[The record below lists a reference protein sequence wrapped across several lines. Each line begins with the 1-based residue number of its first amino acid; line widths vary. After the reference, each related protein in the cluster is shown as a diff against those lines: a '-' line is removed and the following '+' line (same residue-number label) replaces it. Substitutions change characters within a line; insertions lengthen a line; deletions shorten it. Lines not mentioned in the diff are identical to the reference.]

1 MGCIMIGIVDACEKY
16 FYDELK
22 SLKSKKFYFKQKKL
36 ARLLETPFEKIDRD
50 QRSTLIAYAFHLHC
64 RLLPLGVRH
73 RVIECS
79 GVKCPDEVKL
89 GYEQLKEELE
99 NGSDLMP
106 RLSTRMK
113 QIDYSD
119 GMFADWGITHFH
131 LGKKSKN
138 RVERTG
144 PIAYAYLVRD
154 EAYIITIDE
163 HGRWSDQAIFDKLL
177 NEYPHLG
184 EMHNIGV
191 PPSAVADTAA
201 KDRPK
206 FRKEYINTFTISGD
220 CVYLPLGGGV
230 TKNGVMVDAAIQC
243 NRLYKRLRIYAD
255 IIELNERKIYE
266 GLKAEFCRDEYPEY
280 RFDGLKMSAY
290 GIIWPFELT
299 PYDATIVFD
308 DWGAVLVCAT
318 GEKAIRCMEWLRLD
332 NK

>member
-1 MGCIMIGIVDACEKY
+1 M
-16 FYDELK
+16 
-22 SLKSKKFYFKQKKL
+22 
-36 ARLLETPFEKIDRD
+36 
-50 QRSTLIAYAFHLHC
+50 
-64 RLLPLGVRH
+64 LPLGVRR

-79 GVKCPDEVKL
+79 GLKCPDELKL

-131 LGKKSKN
+131 LGDRDKCKVETKN
-138 RVERTG
+138 VIARTG
-144 PIAYAYLVRD
+144 PIAYAYLKSG
-154 EAYIITIDE
+154 EAYIIAIAG
-163 HGRWSDQAIFDKLL
+163 HKKWSENEIFDSLL
-177 NEYPHLG
+177 REYPHLG
-184 EMHNIGV
+184 EGYRMNGKSSDIAEITPDARDELRRAGVNVFTKSQGNI
-191 PPSAVADTAA
+191 
-201 KDRPK
+201 
-206 FRKEYINTFTISGD
+206 
-220 CVYLPLGGGV
+220 YLPLGGGV
-230 TKNGVMVDAAIQC
+230 TMNGVMADAANRC

-255 IIELNERKIYE
+255 IIEHNERKIYE

-318 GEKAIRCMEWLRLD
+318 GEKAIRSVEWLRLAL
-332 NK
+332 KYFL